1 MTAPA
6 ETAAMTYAACIAQL
20 GITPREGQQQLVE
33 RGVALQPGERLLV
46 KAPTATG
53 KSLAGL
59 MIAGIR
65 AQENRQDDEAGRTV
79 IATYTRLLQ
88 DQYADKDFEA
98 AQGLFPQVRFA
109 VLKGATNYL
118 CRRNAGKGR
127 SSEYISFGR
136 QTGDPGE
143 LRKRPFLHSAAAS
156 PKCKGEKHTPEECG
170 FMAARARALEA
181 DVIVTNH
188 TLVLFDA
195 RMSNP
200 EEGTAGLLGDHDLL
214 IVDEIHNFSKAS
226 ESFGSDEIDLD
237 ELRDEY
243 RQEGEFEQ
251 ADIVDAASRLLRQG
265 DPLGDR
271 LPDIGELQRLAQL
284 PGLNQIERVWSW
296 LENAVAYRK
305 DRKTA
310 TSIPQVARHYKRWA
324 DSHRMI
330 KSTLIDIAPVAS
342 MGLSTKR
349 GARGVLMMSATTGT
363 PERPTYVA
371 DRCGIPQVELLAVS
385 SALDYPAQMR
395 ASIINAPKSWAL
407 GQAVRVLCDETDGRT
422 LVLCRSWR
430 KVHEVA
436 EFLRHNGSHIVYAQD
451 QLRPTNNGS
460 MVASFKDDTRSVLV
474 GTASFYEGID
484 VPGESLSQV
493 VIVDLPE
500 LMTMDPVS
508 KERRLRA
515 GASWVS
521 GHQTPATALLLEQ
534 QMGRLIRATTDRGLV
549 AVIDP
554 NAQYGWR
561 LTATRQALAAFGV
574 PELPRRAA
582 VQWFKETNQ

>member
-6 ETAAMTYAACIAQL
+6 TDLSYALCIEQL
-20 GITPREGQQQLVE
+20 GITPRPGQEQLVE
-33 RGVALQPGERLLV
+33 RGTVLRPGQRLLV

-53 KSLAGL
+53 KSLAAL

-65 AQENRQDDEAGRTV
+65 AYENRAGDGVAEGRTV

-88 DQYADKDFEA
+88 DQYADKDFAA
-98 AQGLFPQVRFA
+98 AQSLFPNAKFA

-118 CRRNAGKGR
+118 CRRAAGRGR
-127 SSEYISFGR
+127 SSAYTAFAKE
-136 QTGDPGE
+136 TGDPGE
-143 LRKRPFLHSAAAS
+143 VRRRPHLYAAAAAPSCKSDKHS
-156 PKCKGEKHTPEECG
+156 PDECG
-170 FMAARARALEA
+170 FMAARAAALAA
-181 DVIVTNH
+181 DIVITNH

-200 EEGTAGLLGDHDLL
+200 EEGVDGLLGPHDLL
-214 IVDEIHNFSKAS
+214 IVDEIHNFPRAA
-226 ESFGSDEIDLD
+226 ESFGSDEINLD

-243 RQEGEFEQ
+243 RAGQEFREAE
-251 ADIVDAASRLLRQG
+251 IVAEVSRALRKG
-265 DPLGDR
+265 DEYGDR
-271 LPDIGELQRLAQL
+271 LPDMTELQRLVQI
-284 PGLNQIERVWSW
+284 PGINQIERVQTW
-296 LENAVAYRK
+296 LENAVAYRR

-310 TSIPQVARHYKRWA
+310 TAIPQVARHYRRWP
-324 DSHRMI
+324 DSRRVI
-330 KSTLIDIAPVAS
+330 KSTVIDIAPIAA

-349 GARGVLMMSATTGT
+349 DNRAVLMMSATTGT
-363 PERPTYVA
+363 PQWPTYVA
-371 DRCGIPQVELLAVS
+371 QRCGVREVELLEVT
-385 SALDYPAQMR
+385 SALDYPNQMR
-395 ASIINAPKSWAL
+395 ASIITPPKTWTV

-422 LVLCRSWR
+422 LVLCRSWK

-436 EFLRHNGSHIVYAQD
+436 EFLRHNGSHIVYSQD
-451 QLRPTNNGS
+451 QDRPTNNGN
-460 MVASFKDDTRSVLV
+460 MVTAFKQDTRSVLV

-500 LMTMDPVS
+500 IMTMDPVS
-508 KERRLRA
+508 KERKIRA
-515 GASWVS
+515 GSAWITE
-521 GHQTPATALLLEQ
+521 HQTPATALLLEQ

-554 NAQYGWR
+554 QAQFGWR

-582 VQWFKETNQ
+582 TQWFKEIA